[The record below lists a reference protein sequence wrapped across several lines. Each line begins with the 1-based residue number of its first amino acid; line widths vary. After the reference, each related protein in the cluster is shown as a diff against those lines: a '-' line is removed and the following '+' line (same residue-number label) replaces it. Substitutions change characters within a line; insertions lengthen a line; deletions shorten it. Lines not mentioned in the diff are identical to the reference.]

1 MINTKNRVVFILI
14 LLENSWL
21 LEIMMS
27 LKRLWTPLKV
37 NHRELSNSMN
47 LSPQQAVGNYLVK
60 GLSGWSPLGKKPSS
74 IYLCDAINKP
84 QEIFYLLQISQ
95 PLIK

>member
-1 MINTKNRVVFILI
+1 
-14 LLENSWL
+14 
-21 LEIMMS
+21 
-27 LKRLWTPLKV
+27 
-37 NHRELSNSMN
+37 MN

-84 QEIFYLLQISQ
+84 QEIFYLL
-95 PLIK
+95 